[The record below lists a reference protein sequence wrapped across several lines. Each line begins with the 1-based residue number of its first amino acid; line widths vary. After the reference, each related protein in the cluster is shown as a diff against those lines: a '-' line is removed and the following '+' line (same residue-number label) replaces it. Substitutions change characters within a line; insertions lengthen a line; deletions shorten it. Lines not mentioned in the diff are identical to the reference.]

1 MHTCHSLDFCDVA
14 IIQDAIY
21 YYTTILPIYA
31 GQDACGTKHCRFR
44 QTLQLLLQVATTSS
58 LDHIF

>member
-14 IIQDAIY
+14 FIQDGIY
-21 YYTTILPIYA
+21 YYNILPIHA
-31 GQDACGTKHCRFR
+31 GRDACGTKHCRFR

-58 LDHIF
+58 LDIF